1 MGDGVKSTNVRSSEC
16 QRSCSF
22 LLIIYI
28 YIELELFETT
38 MATDLLQRSEGNAR
52 SAGLSKGTPSEAV
65 CARAFYPCTCTRGP
79 QPLVHTRPRPVFANV
94 SRCGENPVRLFEVA
108 LKQSRP

>member
-1 MGDGVKSTNVRSSEC
+1 MKSTNVRSSEC

-28 YIELELFETT
+28 YIALELFETT

-65 CARAFYPCTCTRGP
+65 CARAFYPCAGTRGS
-79 QPLVHTRPRPVFANV
+79 QPFVHTRPPPLLANV
-94 SRCGENPVRLFEVA
+94 SRRGENPIRLFEVT
-108 LKQSRP
+108 LEQGWP